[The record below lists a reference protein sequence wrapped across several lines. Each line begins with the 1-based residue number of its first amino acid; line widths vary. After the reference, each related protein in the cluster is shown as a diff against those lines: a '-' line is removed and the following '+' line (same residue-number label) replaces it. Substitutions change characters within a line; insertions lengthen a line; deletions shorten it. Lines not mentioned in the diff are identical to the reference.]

1 MSDPVPETI
10 HYRFGLADG
19 SHREFTV
26 RLGGDLVGEGR
37 SDPVSPAE
45 WTALDFNQ
53 CPHCPLSPDDHPRC
67 PAAERLAELAEAF
80 SGLMSY
86 ETVSV
91 EVTTPERTI
100 VFEQTPIQKAL
111 GSLLGLVLPTS
122 GCPHT
127 AFFGPMARFHV
138 PLATRDETIY
148 RAVSMYLLGQWMR
161 RRKGL
166 PADLDLDGLSELYE
180 RVQVVNRHLHKRL
193 RGVYPTDSSQ
203 NAVVTLDALAL
214 LLPMAVDASLD
225 EFEDLFQPYLETGP
239 GGSGAGP
246 RPGSS
251 TPD

>member
-1 MSDPVPETI
+1 MFDPAPETI

-19 SHREFTV
+19 SHRAFTV
-26 RLGGDLVGEGR
+26 HLGGGLAGDDH
-37 SDPVSPAE
+37 SDAPMAPE
-45 WTALDFNQ
+45 WTNLEFHQ
-53 CPHCPLSPDDHPRC
+53 CPHCPLSPKEHPRC
-67 PAAERLAELAEAF
+67 PAAVRLAELAEAF

-91 EVTTPERTI
+91 EVTTPERTT
-100 VFEQTPIQKAL
+100 VFREAPIQRAL

-127 AFFGPMARFHV
+127 AFFGPMARFHL
-138 PLATRDETIY
+138 PLSTREETVY
-148 RAVSMYLLGQWMR
+148 RAASMYLLGQWMR

-166 PADLDLDGLSELYE
+166 SVDLDLDGLTELYE
-180 RVQVVNRHLHKRL
+180 RVQVVNRHLHQRL

-214 LLPMAVDASLD
+214 LLPMAVGASLS
-225 EFEDLFQPYLETGP
+225 EFEDLFEAYLDDGSAD
-239 GGSGAGP
+239 GGGAP
-246 RPGSS
+246 RHGGS